1 MTAGQFFGVL
11 LIAAGVLVAGLCGLC
26 TVVIIGLSVSTPA
39 GGGAQSYGG
48 GGMIP
53 VALMLG
59 GIPTVFGCLMIWAG
73 IVLFRSGRKP
83 PAPVKPETFD

>member
-1 MTAGQFFGVL
+1 MSAGQFFGVL

-26 TVVIIGLSVSTPA
+26 TIAIIGVSVSTPS
-39 GGGAQSYGG
+39 GTGPQDYGG

-73 IVLFRSGRKP
+73 IVLLRAGRKP
-83 PAPVKPETFD
+83 PSPPKTFD